1 MTAISGPET
10 VGAATCESCR
20 WGVRER
26 QRPALL
32 WTGREVAGL
41 SERGCVT
48 RTKDVSN
55 QERDRRICLLRRNGF
70 TYSEIAQMEGLSRVR
85 VGQIVKE
92 ANAELPEDDTRAE
105 IATLFE
111 FAERKI
117 VELINDPGYM
127 LGPNGR
133 LATDDD
139 GNPVVNKQL
148 INEGIKTLVV
158 IGEKKSKL
166 FGTDKGNTRT
176 LMLTTEADQQRIADI
191 QRRQAEFEEL
201 ARRAGQQAIPGEIVR
216 ELPAAGA

>member
-1 MTAISGPET
+1 M
-10 VGAATCESCR
+10 
-20 WGVRER
+20 
-26 QRPALL
+26 
-32 WTGREVAGL
+32 
-41 SERGCVT
+41 T

-55 QERDRRICLLRRNGF
+55 AERDRRICLLRRNGF

-148 INEGIKTLVV
+148 INEGVKTLVV

-201 ARRAGQQAIPGEIVR
+201 ARRAGQQAIPGEVLAR